1 VRPVSPLKESTISTA
16 AGEVQIRRALPEEV
30 IDLRH
35 AILRA
40 GLPRDTAIFPG
51 DDHADARHVV
61 AVTGDGRIIGCAT
74 AHPSTWD
81 NAPAWQIRG
90 MATDPAFRG
99 AGIGRAM
106 LGLLEKT
113 IRDETTIRQM
123 WCYAR
128 VSAMA
133 FYERAGWRSI
143 SDPFEIP
150 TAGPHMRMVK
160 SITDCSR

>member
-1 VRPVSPLKESTISTA
+1 VSPIKESTISTPT
-16 AGEVQIRRALPEEV
+16 GDVRIRRALPEEV

-51 DDHADARHVV
+51 DDHADSRHVV
-61 AVTGDGRIIGCAT
+61 AVTADGRIVGCAT

-99 AGIGRAM
+99 VGIGRAM
-106 LGLLEKT
+106 LKLLEQT

-123 WCYAR
+123 WCNAR
-128 VSAMA
+128 IPAVA
-133 FYERAGWRSI
+133 FYERLGWSI
-143 SDPFEIP
+143 VSEPFQNP
-150 TAGPHMRMVK
+150 MAGPHVK
-160 SITDCSR
+160 MDKRL